1 MRTLRTIIGLPVVVN
16 SRRIGRVFQAELTED
31 YSRLKGI
38 WVDAGLSGTRFIS
51 SDSIALLGQVAVVAD
66 DRGERKR
73 CRTAGI
79 FRRAVSTDG
88 KRTGAVTGV
97 EIDEISFRT
106 EALELSR
113 GVWDDLSAGRQL
125 IRQFTLNP
133 KTGDVII
140 DDQTEKEDYPHEERH
155 DEGSDYR
162 RNDRRLCSHDV
173 RHHELAVCP
182 AYEPADEEDRPLDR
196 RQDG

>member
-31 YSRLKGI
+31 YSRLKGL
-38 WVDAGLSGTRFIS
+38 WVDAGLSGTRFIP
-51 SDSIALLGQVAVVAD
+51 SDSLALLGQVAVVAD

-79 FRRAVSTDG
+79 LRRAVATDG
-88 KRTGAVTGV
+88 RRSGAVTGA
-97 EIDEISFRT
+97 EIDEISFRV

-113 GVWDDLSAGRQL
+113 GIWDDLSSGRQR
-125 IRQFTLNP
+125 ICQFTLNP

-140 DDQTEKEDYPHEERH
+140 DDQNEKED
-155 DEGSDYR
+155 
-162 RNDRRLCSHDV
+162 
-173 RHHELAVCP
+173 
-182 AYEPADEEDRPLDR
+182 
-196 RQDG
+196 